1 MIRAP
6 RTAHAS
12 LGAQEHYLGLP
23 AAVRLGHLVGE
34 VRLLK
39 TSGTHALVSGGV
51 RAWGRV
57 RGIEACLDQRLP
69 RLAGDHGLQLPC
81 GKRVH
86 MARLASHQQQD
97 LSASQCGELVGL
109 PAGQGKNRESQVT
122 GTTHSRTRVLA
133 CPPRSQLFF
142 SAHQLQLPA
151 TPEEL
156 WPLKP
161 TQDWLHTGQAAPCC
175 VPVPFS
181 TPLGDVPAKRPW
193 VEWSP
198 QHSSLRTWG
207 QGIASILEIPLA
219 SLDMSGCF
227 PHLISQ

>member
-6 RTAHAS
+6 STAHPS

-23 AAVRLGHLVGE
+23 AAVRLRHLVGE

-86 MARLASHQQQD
+86 MARLAGHQQQD
-97 LSASQCGELVGL
+97 LSASQRGELVGL

-122 GTTHSRTRVLA
+122 GTTHSRTRIPA
-133 CPPRSQLFF
+133 CPPRSQNGF
-142 SAHQLQLPA
+142 SSL
-151 TPEEL
+151 
-156 WPLKP
+156 
-161 TQDWLHTGQAAPCC
+161 
-175 VPVPFS
+175 
-181 TPLGDVPAKRPW
+181 
-193 VEWSP
+193 
-198 QHSSLRTWG
+198 HSSF
-207 QGIASILEIPLA
+207 S
-219 SLDMSGCF
+219 SL
-227 PHLISQ
+227 PP

>member
-6 RTAHAS
+6 STAHTS
-12 LGAQEHYLGLP
+12 PGAQEHYLGLP
-23 AAVRLGHLVGE
+23 AAVRLRHLVGE

-69 RLAGDHGLQLPC
+69 RLTGDHGLQLPC

-86 MARLASHQQQD
+86 MACLAGHQQQD
-97 LSASQCGELVGL
+97 LSASQRGELIGL
-109 PAGQGKNRESQVT
+109 PAGQGKNGESRVT
-122 GTTHSRTRVLA
+122 GTTHTAGQASLHVPTLQERL
-133 CPPRSQLFF
+133 SF
-142 SAHQLQLPA
+142 SSHQLRLPL

-161 TQDWLHTGQAAPCC
+161 TQDWLPTG
-175 VPVPFS
+175 
-181 TPLGDVPAKRPW
+181 
-193 VEWSP
+193 
-198 QHSSLRTWG
+198 
-207 QGIASILEIPLA
+207 
-219 SLDMSGCF
+219 
-227 PHLISQ
+227 